1 MHPTSRLR
9 YLTETNLRSDDLMAF
24 FGATNDDTT
33 LGLAYVGTVCSGSNP
48 WKMSINDWSGS
59 EARTGVVFAHELGNY

>member
-1 MHPTSRLR
+1 
-9 YLTETNLRSDDLMAF
+9 MAF
-24 FGATNDDTT
+24 FGANNDDGV
-33 LGLAYVGTVCSGSNP
+33 LGLAYVGTVCSGSDA